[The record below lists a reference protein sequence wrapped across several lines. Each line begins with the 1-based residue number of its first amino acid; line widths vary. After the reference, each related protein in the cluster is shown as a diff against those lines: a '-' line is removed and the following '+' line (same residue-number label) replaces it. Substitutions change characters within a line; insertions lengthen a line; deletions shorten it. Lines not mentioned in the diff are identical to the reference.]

1 MAPRSAQ
8 PFHAPSIARVA
19 GDGPKGVDHIVGRHL
34 AKPMERGATVV
45 DHNPRVF
52 ALLHQPGNELT
63 HALAAPEENLCV
75 VPVFFKD
82 LIPSC
87 VQVDVA
93 WGLVPVR
100 TSKRPQGAILL

>member
-1 MAPRSAQ
+1 
-8 PFHAPSIARVA
+8 
-19 GDGPKGVDHIVGRHL
+19 
-34 AKPMERGATVV
+34 
-45 DHNPRVF
+45 
-52 ALLHQPGNELT
+52 
-63 HALAAPEENLCV
+63 